1 MHYHPSP
8 DGPETDRSQ
17 IQIKWTTETPTWEA
31 ANVLVGNLDN
41 LEDNGSGLQPDPD
54 DRDGN
59 VEFRIPAQSTN
70 HTETM
75 IYSNEIPIDLPI
87 YSVATHMHYV
97 GTDMK
102 IELQQSDGDHCLLQT
117 PNWDFNWQRAY
128 DFDVAIEDLPT
139 ITAGDSLN
147 MRCTYNNTMDNPFVA
162 AALSEKGIT
171 QTQDVYL
178 GENTTDE
185 MCLGIYG
192 VLVPPGLIQA
202 LF

>member
-1 MHYHPSP
+1 
-8 DGPETDRSQ
+8 
-17 IQIKWTTETPTWEA
+17 
-31 ANVLVGNLDN
+31 
-41 LEDNGSGLQPDPD
+41 
-54 DRDGN
+54 
-59 VEFRIPAQSTN
+59 
-70 HTETM
+70 
-75 IYSNEIPIDLPI
+75 
-87 YSVATHMHYV
+87 
-97 GTDMK
+97 
-102 IELQQSDGDHCLLQT
+102 
-117 PNWDFNWQRAY
+117 
-128 DFDVAIEDLPT
+128 
-139 ITAGDSLN
+139 